1 MARIYL
7 DHAATT
13 PVDEAVT
20 RAMVAVLENGYG
32 NPSSVHAPGREA
44 RQRVGEAREKV
55 AQLLGARPEE
65 IVFTSGGTEAD
76 NLALVGVVRACRER
90 GDHIVTTQVEHH
102 AVLETCRALEAEGF
116 RTTYVPVDSHG
127 MVDPQAVA
135 EALTPRTVLV
145 SVMMANNEVGTLQPV
160 ARIADLVRPR
170 GVYLHTDAV
179 QAVGQVPVAV
189 EELGVDLLSL
199 SAHKMYGPKGVG
211 ALYVRRGVPLSPLL
225 HGGGQERGRRSGTE
239 NVPGIVGL
247 GKAAQLA
254 HSEQP
259 ERQRGLTALRE
270 RLIRGLAARVP
281 EAILN
286 GHPTQRLPSNVSIS
300 FPGVTGEALVV
311 DLDLKGVAISAGAAC
326 AAGTVEPSHVLRA
339 MGLSESVAAGT
350 VRLSLGRANTPEEVD
365 QVLDILTETVERL
378 RQAS

>member
-1 MARIYL
+1 MPRIYL

-13 PVDEAVT
+13 PVDEAVA
-20 RAMVAVLENGYG
+20 RAMVAVLESGYG

-44 RQRVGEAREKV
+44 RQRMSEAREKV

-76 NLALVGVVRACRER
+76 NLALVGVARACRER

-116 RTTYVPVDSHG
+116 RTTYVPVDHQG
-127 MVDPQAVA
+127 RVAPEAVA

-145 SVMMANNEVGTLQPV
+145 SVMLANNEVGTLQPV
-160 ARIADLVRPR
+160 ARIAALVRSR

-179 QAVGQVPVAV
+179 QAVGQVPVGV

-247 GKAAQLA
+247 GKAAQMA

-270 RLIRGLAARVP
+270 RLIRGIAARAP

-339 MGLSESVAAGT
+339 MGLSEQVAAGT

-365 QVLDILTETVERL
+365 QVLDILTEAVERL

>member
-1 MARIYL
+1 MPRIYL

-44 RQRVGEAREKV
+44 RQRVSEAREKV

-76 NLALVGVVRACRER
+76 NLALVGVARACRER

-145 SVMMANNEVGTLQPV
+145 SVMLANNEVGTLQPV

-270 RLIRGLAARVP
+270 RLIRGLASRVP

-300 FPGVTGEALVV
+300 FPGVTAEALVV

-365 QVLDILTETVERL
+365 QVLDILTEAVERL